1 VRRQF
6 ALGLLALSL
15 AACASPRPDV
25 IYLPT
30 APDVVQRMLALAR
43 ITERDTVYDL
53 GCGDGRIVITAVKQ
67 YGARGVCVDIDPA
80 RIAESRRN
88 AEAVGVAQQ
97 IRFEQGDLFET
108 DLHDATVVTLY
119 LLPKLNYRLR
129 PKLFRE
135 LRPGTR
141 ILSHNFDMAEW
152 RPDTLVRVAWPA
164 GTTST
169 VYYWVLPA
177 EVAGTWAFTLSTG
190 GTDRSYRIR
199 FEQEFQHLTG
209 TASSNGRLLP
219 VEGAGLV
226 GDSITFTVT
235 DTLSRRQ
242 VRWLLR
248 GKVASG
254 LMSGTAAAESGG
266 TTGTWRAARP

>member
-1 VRRQF
+1 M
-6 ALGLLALSL
+6 ALSL
-15 AACASPRPDV
+15 AACASRGPDV

-30 APDVVQRMLALAR
+30 ATDVVQRMLALAR

-53 GCGDGRIVITAVKQ
+53 GCGDGRIVIAAVKQ
-67 YGARGVCVDIDPA
+67 YGAHGVCVDIDPA

-88 AEAVGVAQQ
+88 AEAAGVAKQ

-119 LLPKLNYRLR
+119 LLPKLNRRLR

-141 ILSHNFDMAEW
+141 MLSHNFDMAEW

-177 EVAGTWAFTLSTG
+177 DVAGTWALTLSTG
-190 GTDRSYRIR
+190 GADRSYRIR
-199 FEQEFQHLTG
+199 FEQEFQHLTS
-209 TASSNGRLLP
+209 TASSNGRLVP

-226 GDSITFTVT
+226 GDSITFTLT
-235 DTLSRRQ
+235 DTLGRRQ

-254 LMSGTAAAESGG
+254 HMSGTAAAEAGG
-266 TTGTWRAARP
+266 ATGTWRAARP